1 MSRSDP
7 TPRTATPQGPVTPAA
22 PGPVR
27 ARLAALRPFPSA
39 AWADVAVLSLLSLLG
54 VLGLETS
61 FGDYNFLVAGLGGLI
76 VGTGAA
82 VLGYALRLGVVT
94 NVLLAILVYFLLG
107 TPFTMPGEALLGVL
121 PSVSSTAG
129 LALGAV
135 FGWAD
140 IVTLG
145 TPVEA
150 PYYMPVLPYF
160 AAWLVALVATMLASR
175 WLPRHRRTVW
185 RTGLLLIGP
194 VLLYLTGI
202 LMGTDQTYFAGLRG
216 VAFAVVAIVWIGWRR
231 SNQGSASRSGAALS
245 GADAAGTRRLFRRK
259 LIGTA
264 TVMLGAVLIGALV
277 GGFLAPNPKDRFVLR
292 EEIQPPFDPLEFSSP
307 LAGFR
312 QYTKTLAD
320 TPLFTVTGLQPGE
333 VLRLASMDAYDGKLW
348 NVAAPDTLVGGSGSF
363 RLVGRTIP
371 APALATSIQNSTV
384 TIDVVGYEDVWLPGV
399 GYPTT
404 VDFDDAGSQE
414 ESESLRYNSDS
425 GTAVLTSGVEPGY
438 EYTVSAQLQQ
448 TYRDEDLQNV
458 PVADVTL
465 PAVQN
470 IPDVVVA
477 KAIEFSGGTD
487 TPIDSLRAI
496 EQSLKTK
503 GFLSH
508 GLASDG
514 IPSRAGHGA
523 DRLNELFTRTQ
534 MVGDEEQYA
543 AAMALMARSLNYPA
557 RVVMGFAPEVAEDA
571 ASVEVTGTDVT
582 AWVEVAFE
590 GIGWVPFYPTPDQTD
605 VPQDQTP
612 KPKTEPQPQV
622 RQPPRMDNEADD
634 LLTAVE
640 IDDTKNETKDKDFVL
655 PVWAWIA
662 IGVVGI
668 PLLLLGLPL
677 LIVALLKSRRRRRRK
692 TRGTGDQ
699 RAAGAW
705 SELTDGF
712 AELGYDVPRDSTR
725 RQVAASLDSQLIA
738 QLATRPEPA
747 GPRPTADAPASDVLT
762 AGARGSDASASG
774 ALASETPR
782 TDAATAVAPVSTG
795 STPDLT
801 DADGPATAGSAPA
814 RSVDLIDAAEVV
826 AAHRLVPVADAVDSA
841 VFGGREIDDE
851 VVDETW
857 VQALASLATASASAG
872 RLRRLFAR
880 FRLRSKRDWN
890 QVNLRGAREGSR
902 GSARGRR

>member
-7 TPRTATPQGPVTPAA
+7 TPRPTTPQSAPAPAA
-22 PGPVR
+22 PGPLR
-27 ARLAALRPFPSA
+27 ARLAALRAFPSA

-231 SNQGSASRSGAALS
+231 SNQGSAGRSGAALS

-264 TVMLGAVLIGALV
+264 NVMLGAVLIGALV

-320 TPLFTVTGLQPGE
+320 TPLFTVTGLKPGE

-371 APALATSIQNSTV
+371 EPALYTSSADGTV
-384 TIDVVGYEDVWLPGV
+384 TVNVVGYEDVWLPV
-399 GYPTT
+399 IGYPAT

-414 ESESLRYNSDS
+414 EAETLRYNADS
-425 GTAVLTSGVEPGY
+425 GTAVLTAGVEPGY
-438 EYTVSAQLQQ
+438 EYTVNAMMQQ
-448 TYRDEDLQNV
+448 TYRDEDLQDV
-458 PVADVTL
+458 PVADVTQ
-465 PAVQN
+465 PSVEN

-477 KAIEFSGGTD
+477 KAIEYAGTAD

-496 EQSLKTK
+496 EQALKTK

-523 DRLNELFTRTQ
+523 DRINELFTRTQ
-534 MVGDEEQYA
+534 MVGDQEQYA
-543 AAMALMARSLNYPA
+543 AAMALMARSLDYPA
-557 RVVMGFAPEVAEDA
+557 RVVMGFAPDVPEDA
-571 ASVEVTGTDVT
+571 GTVEITGTDVT

-590 GIGWVPFYPTPDQTD
+590 GVGWVAFYPTPDQTD

-640 IDDTKNETKDKDFVL
+640 IDDTKDEDKDKDFEL
-655 PVWAWIA
+655 PGWAWVL
-662 IGVVGI
+662 IGSFGI
-668 PLLLLGLPL
+668 PLVLLGVPL
-677 LIVALLKSRRRRRRK
+677 LVIAALKSRRRRNRR
-692 TRGTGDQ
+692 TRGTGDE

-712 AELGYDVPRDSTR
+712 AELGFEVPRASSR
-725 RQVAASLDSQLIA
+725 RQVAVSLESQLAA
-738 QLATRPEPA
+738 Q
-747 GPRPTADAPASDVLT
+747 VLNPD
-762 AGARGSDASASG
+762 GSG
-774 ALASETPR
+774 E
-782 TDAATAVAPVSTG
+782 VV
-795 STPDLT
+795 
-801 DADGPATAGSAPA
+801 
-814 RSVDLIDAAEVV
+814 DAAEFV
-826 AAHRLVPVADAVDSA
+826 APHRLVPVADSVDSA
-841 VFGGREIDDE
+841 VFGGREVSDDDVE
-851 VVDETW
+851 SNWTA
-857 VQALASLATASASAG
+857 ALASLATAGESAG
-872 RLRRLFAR
+872 RLRRILAR
-880 FRLRSKRDWN
+880 FRLRAKRDWS
-890 QVNLRGAREGSR
+890 QVNLRGSR
-902 GSARGRR
+902 GPGAGRG

>member
-1 MSRSDP
+1 MSRFTRTARNAAEPAGDDSP
-7 TPRTATPQGPVTPAA
+7 TADTTAAGSTTSGTRTDRTSLRRFPRTGWT
-22 PGPVR
+22 
-27 ARLAALRPFPSA
+27 
-39 AWADVAVLSLLSLLG
+39 DVAVLSLLSLLG

-61 FGDYNFLVAGLGGLI
+61 FGDYNFLVAGLGGLL

-82 VLGYALRLGVVT
+82 VLGYMLRLGVVT
-94 NVLLAILVYFLLG
+94 NVLAAILLYFLLG
-107 TPFTMPGEALLGVL
+107 TPFTMPGEALIGVL
-121 PSVSSTAG
+121 PSVASTAG

-160 AAWLVALVATMLASR
+160 AAWLVALVSTMLASR
-175 WLPRHRRTVW
+175 WLPGRRRTAW
-185 RTGLLLIGP
+185 RTGILLIGP

-202 LMGTDQTYFAGLRG
+202 LMGTDKTYFAGLRG
-216 VAFAVVAIVWIGWRR
+216 VAFAVVAIVWVGWRR
-231 SNQGSASRSGAALS
+231 TSVQ
-245 GADAAGTRRLFRRK
+245 GADAAGRSRLLRRK
-259 LIGTA
+259 LLGTA
-264 TVMLGAVLIGALV
+264 TVMLGAILIGALV
-277 GGFLAPNPKDRFVLR
+277 GGVLAPNPKDRFVLR

-307 LAGFR
+307 LSGFR

-320 TPLFTVTGLQPGE
+320 TPLFTVSGLQPGD

-348 NVAAPDTLVGGSGSF
+348 NVAAAESVANGSGSF

-371 APALATSIQNSTV
+371 EPPLVTSAQNSTV

-404 VDFDDAGSQE
+404 VDFDDADSQA
-414 ESESLRYNSDS
+414 ESENLRYNADS
-425 GTAVLTSGVEPGY
+425 GTAVLTNGVQPGY
-438 EYTVSAQLQQ
+438 EYTMSAMLQQ
-448 TYRDEDLQNV
+448 TYRDEDLVDV

-465 PAVQN
+465 PSVQN

-477 KAIEFSGGTD
+477 KAIEYSGGTD

-496 EQSLKTK
+496 EQALKTK

-543 AAMALMARSLNYPA
+543 AAMALMARSLDYPA
-557 RVVMGFAPEVAEDA
+557 RVVMGFAPEVSEDA
-571 ASVEVTGTDVT
+571 TSVEVTGTDVT

-590 GIGWVPFYPTPDQTD
+590 GIGWVAFNPTPEQTD

-612 KPKTEPQPQV
+612 KPKTVPQPQV

-640 IDDTKNETKDKDFVL
+640 IDDTKNENKDKDFVL
-655 PVWAWIA
+655 PGWAWAI
-662 IGVVGI
+662 IGVVGV
-668 PLLLLGLPL
+668 PLLLLGVPL
-677 LIVALLKSRRRRRRK
+677 LIVAALKARRRRRRK

-712 AELGYDVPRDSTR
+712 AELGFDVPRDSTR
-725 RQVAASLDSQLIA
+725 RQVAVSLDA
-738 QLATRPEPA
+738 QLAAQLAGQPEPKKPRSRVA
-747 GPRPTADAPASDVLT
+747 GTEDAAGTD
-762 AGARGSDASASG
+762 AGAPG
-774 ALASETPR
+774 A
-782 TDAATAVAPVSTG
+782 
-795 STPDLT
+795 PDLAQPIEVV
-801 DADGPATAGSAPA
+801 DTAAF
-814 RSVDLIDAAEVV
+814 V

-841 VFGGREIDDE
+841 VFGGADVDDE
-851 VVDETW
+851 VVERTW
-857 VQALASLATASASAG
+857 TQAEESLATAKTSAG
-872 RLRRLFAR
+872 RLRRVFSR

-890 QVNLRGAREGSR
+890 QVNVRGSR
-902 GSARGRR
+902 SGARGRG